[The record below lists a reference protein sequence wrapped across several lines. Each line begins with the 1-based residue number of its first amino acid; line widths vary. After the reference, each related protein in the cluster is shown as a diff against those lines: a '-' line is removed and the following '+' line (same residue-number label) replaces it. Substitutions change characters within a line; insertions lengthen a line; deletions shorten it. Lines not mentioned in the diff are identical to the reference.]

1 MSDALNHS
9 GEFVVWAD
17 GPDGRVYLDD
27 TGTGTR
33 DLAEAK
39 KFRDEVDAK
48 EGLFIADLAPT
59 GVSGEWR
66 IERLA
71 QAPSEPPP

>member
-1 MSDALNHS
+1 MTPDPEGKAA
-9 GEFVVWAD
+9 FVVWAR

-33 DLAEAK
+33 DIAEAK
-39 KFRDEVDAK
+39 RFRSEIDAN
-48 EGLFIADLAPT
+48 EGLIIADLAPT
-59 GVSGEWR
+59 GVEGEWR

-71 QAPSEPPP
+71 

>member
-1 MSDALNHS
+1 MTPDLESKAA
-9 GEFVVWAD
+9 FVVWAT

-33 DLAEAK
+33 DIAEAK
-39 KFRDEVDAK
+39 KFRSEIDAN
-48 EGLFIADLAPT
+48 EGLIIADLAPT
-59 GVSGEWR
+59 GVEGEWR

-71 QAPSEPPP
+71 